1 MNARPELSV
10 IIVHYHTPELLR
22 LCLRSLEAN
31 LKDLAKEILVVD
43 SAAETDMEETLAEEF
58 PSVKYR
64 PHKNNLGYAAGV
76 NQGLKQ
82 ASGQYIL
89 ILNPDIIVKSGVVQ
103 AMLAHLKT
111 HPQVGLLGP
120 KLLDFSGAR
129 QNSCFRFYRPLTI
142 VYRRT
147 FLGLL
152 PFAKKALAKFNYQ
165 GELAGEVFYPDWLM
179 GSALLTT
186 REAVNRVGLM
196 DEKYFLY
203 FEDVDWAHRFWEN
216 GYQVAYLPSV
226 AVFHYHQ
233 RRSRAGLDALDFI
246 LRREARW
253 HVRSGLKYF
262 HKYGLQYRSGTEL
275 AKTTHS

>member
-1 MNARPELSV
+1 MSAHPELSV

-22 LCLRSLEAN
+22 LCLRSLETN
-31 LKDLAKEILVVD
+31 LKDLATEIFVID
-43 SAAETDMEETLAEEF
+43 SAAESDTKETLAEEF
-58 PSVKYR
+58 PLVKYQ
-64 PHKNNLGYAAGV
+64 PHQANLGYAAGV
-76 NQGLKQ
+76 NHGLKQ
-82 ASGQYIL
+82 ASGQYLL
-89 ILNPDIIVKSGVVQ
+89 ILNPDIIIKPGAVQ

-165 GELAGEVFYPDWLM
+165 GELSTEAFYPDWLM

-186 REAVNRVGLM
+186 RDAVAKVGPM
-196 DEKYFLY
+196 DESYFLY

-226 AVFHYHQ
+226 EVFHYHQ

-262 HKYGLQYRSGTEL
+262 HKYGLQYRSGTDL
-275 AKTTHS
+275 AKTAHP